1 MDAAQLLKPLLA
13 RGVLRLIG
21 ATTLD
26 EYRKHIE
33 KDGAMERRF
42 QQVFVSQPSV
52 EATIS
57 ILRGIAPKYEAHHGV
72 RISDRALVAAAQMSD
87 RYITQVGSGEVQPM
101 FNIFNVKW
109 AVLLFPLILALYIQS
124 TQRLLM
130 PLPAFPSRQGD

>member
-1 MDAAQLLKPLLA
+1 MQYYRKSDDLYLTHFTNSLGKTQGAMDAAQLLKPLLA

-33 KDGAMERRF
+33 KDAAMERRF
-42 QQVFVSQPSV
+42 QQVYVSQPTV

-87 RYITQVGSGEVQPM
+87 RYITQVGLCVCM
-101 FNIFNVKW
+101 CMCVCVCVCVC
-109 AVLLFPLILALYIQS
+109 VLL
-124 TQRLLM
+124 
-130 PLPAFPSRQGD
+130 